1 MRLILLI
8 LTQSLYSFL
17 LLAQHKCYPTYAE
30 SKFLYH
36 LSQKDSMPFLSQ
48 ALANSG
54 SYMNAIVET
63 DKDFDNN
70 GFKVDS
76 CSNLY
81 FKKAVNVIADLFKN
95 NDIVVINE
103 AHDYPANRFIL
114 AQILDTLKTLGIKD
128 VFLETGA
135 YDDSISVRGFPIQTS
150 GMYFREPVFSN
161 TIRLFQ
167 KNGINLHSYESTKGE
182 YIIIT
187 NNGAKF
193 FKDKFSDFSLE
204 IKDTTLI
211 GFYNSKSARNSQ
223 REVIQALNI
232 VKKMQENNVKK
243 ALVYC
248 GYAHAYKG
256 KDKMANCLIKLN
268 KKLVSIDQTLL
279 HEHSK
284 SVFEDLAFISHRD
297 TLYSSIAF
305 CNNVTPIKIKNYPE
319 IIDFVMITPR
329 LQYKNNRPTVLDRIG
344 KKIRLNSI
352 DILSDI
358 KDSTDFLVMVYYSNE
373 YEQYQEM
380 AIPCDIF
387 EIDNFHK
394 RYDFILEPNKKYIVT
409 VQKWNRIFYTKKF
422 NTNG

>member
-1 MRLILLI
+1 
-8 LTQSLYSFL
+8 
-17 LLAQHKCYPTYAE
+17 
-30 SKFLYH
+30 
-36 LSQKDSMPFLSQ
+36 MPFLSQ

-54 SYMNAIVET
+54 SYMNAIIEN

-70 GFKVDS
+70 GFTVDS
-76 CSNLY
+76 CSNIY

-128 VFLETGA
+128 IFLEAGA
-135 YDDSISVRGFPIQTS
+135 YDDSISLRGFPIQSS
-150 GMYFREPVFSN
+150 GIYFREPIFSN
-161 TIRLFQ
+161 TIRLFLE
-167 KNGINLHSYESTKGE
+167 NGINLHSYEKTKGE
-182 YIIIT
+182 YT
-187 NNGAKF
+187 VLTKNGAKF

-204 IKDTTLI
+204 IKDTALI

-232 VKKMQENNVKK
+232 VKKMQENNVTK
-243 ALVYC
+243 ALIYC
-248 GYAHAYKG
+248 GYTHAYKG

-268 KKLVSIDQTLL
+268 KKVVSIDQTFL

-284 SVFEDLAFISHRD
+284 SVFEHSAFVSYRD
-297 TLYSSIAF
+297 TLNSGIAF
-305 CNNVTPIKIKNYPE
+305 CHYTTPIKIKNHPE

-329 LQYKNNRPTVLDRIG
+329 LQYMNNRPTVLDRIG
-344 KKIRLNSI
+344 KKIRLNCI
-352 DILSDI
+352 DILSEI
-358 KDSTDFLVMVYYSNE
+358 MDSTDCLVMVYYSNE

-387 EIDNFHK
+387 EIDNLHK
-394 RYDFILEPNKKYIVT
+394 RYDFILEPNKKFIVT

-422 NTNG
+422 ITNGWYILKLGV